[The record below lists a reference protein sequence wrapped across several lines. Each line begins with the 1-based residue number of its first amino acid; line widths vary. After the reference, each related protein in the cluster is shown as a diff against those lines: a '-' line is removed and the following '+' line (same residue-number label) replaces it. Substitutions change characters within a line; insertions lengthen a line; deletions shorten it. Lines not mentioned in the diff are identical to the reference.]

1 MPRPEGLTNKE
12 FYTQMARFADAR
24 NIQTVQKYWEA
35 ALEVIIRELFYNGT
49 CRCPNL
55 GTFSV
60 DFKEEQIQVQKQKNG
75 EFKTYAVPAR
85 LYPTFTPS
93 DDMINDVNMQGITK
107 SYRKR
112 LKNNRL
118 GTRDYL
124 RIARAESIDPKRDQT
139 EEKQKEA
146 EERFRKF
153 LQDKKE
159 KLKGKVIIPEDED

>member
-1 MPRPEGLTNKE
+1 
-12 FYTQMARFADAR
+12 
-24 NIQTVQKYWEA
+24 
-35 ALEVIIRELFYNGT
+35 
-49 CRCPNL
+49 
-55 GTFSV
+55 
-60 DFKEEQIQVQKQKNG
+60 
-75 EFKTYAVPAR
+75 
-85 LYPTFTPS
+85 
-93 DDMINDVNMQGITK
+93 MINDVNMQGITK